1 MYENQ
6 PKNEYE
12 KVPHTRINNINFF
25 LSSLTYRTPHAHRD
39 FEILQV
45 IEGNLHVKTLA
56 EDFSIGPG
64 EIALFNPDTFH
75 MLYSMQSHCIVL
87 AIQADPAFCA
97 AHYPSIRH
105 IRFDTA
111 NITSITPFEE
121 ALKMIRV
128 CLNLGYNYC
137 LNDKGFELRCMSDLY
152 RLFSYLIMFVP
163 YHLENEANVFHSREK
178 EKRFTRIINYI
189 HRHYTEKITLSSLA
203 ESENLSMTY
212 LSHLFKDAANMS
224 FQEYLNSL
232 RFEHALLLL
241 KKTDRSIT
249 DICLESGFSDSKY
262 LNKRLKSVYNLSLKD
277 FRNTDTPPGRKVADN
292 CDKQFFYPPEEGLEI
307 LRKHYHFE
315 CDIKNTPNISQN
327 QKGTYM

>member
-1 MYENQ
+1 MYGNGQ
-6 PKNEYE
+6 KNEYE
-12 KVPHTRINNINFF
+12 KVSHTRINDINFF
-25 LSSLTYRTPHAHRD
+25 LSRLTYRTPHTHRD

-45 IEGNLHVKTLA
+45 IEGNLHVKTLT
-56 EDFSIGPG
+56 EDFVIGPG

-75 MLYSMQSHCIVL
+75 MLYSVQNHCTLL
-87 AIQADPAFCA
+87 AIQADPSFCS
-97 AHYPSIRH
+97 AHYPAIQH

-111 NITSITPFEE
+111 NVTSITPFNE
-121 ALKMIRV
+121 ALEIIRV

-137 LNDKGFELRCMSDLY
+137 RKDKGFELRCVSDLY
-152 RLFSYLIMFVP
+152 RLFSYFVTFVP
-163 YHLENEANVFHSREK
+163 YHLENETNVFHSKEK
-178 EKRFTRIINYI
+178 EQRFTRIINYI

-212 LSHLFKDAANMS
+212 LSHLFKDAINMP

-262 LNKRLKSVYNLSLKD
+262 LNRRLRAAFHLSLKD
-277 FRNTDTPPGRKVADN
+277 FRNTDTNPDRKVADN
-292 CDKQFFYPPEEGLEI
+292 CDEQFFYTPEEGLEL
-307 LRKHYHFE
+307 LRKHYHFD
-315 CDIKNTPNISQN
+315 CD
-327 QKGTYM
+327 KGC